1 MICVTNSKTMRDSA
15 FELLRI
21 FSQFFIVLYHIIY
34 IWQGKAYSQTAFF
47 QSLSIPLHIGVI
59 IFVLLSGYFTIKPTS
74 RGFVK
79 LMGIFLV
86 YDSVEVVYN
95 LYSAGNAFA
104 IIKQFFFLSG
114 SHYWFVKAYL
124 FLFLISPLLN
134 LWLAT
139 ATPKKRWYILGV
151 LFFVS
156 CYMATTGGDK
166 SMSTGKNV
174 VNFMMLYV
182 VGNQLRFYKDY
193 WMKIRTFY
201 LVLFYLILNVLL
213 FVSSYYTYGTI
224 LHKCI
229 KLVSF
234 PYSSPIILLN
244 SILFFM
250 IVGKQTIKSQ
260 FINYVAAS
268 SFAIYLIHG
277 CRPFLPRLHEYAT
290 SWMQGVAST
299 NEQLLAIYV
308 GYTVMIV
315 IGCVAIDK
323 MLTPV
328 WRLISKFGNYLYSRW
343 GF

>member
-1 MICVTNSKTMRDSA
+1 MTNVTNTKAPRDSA

-21 FSQFFIVLYHIIY
+21 ISQFFIVLYHIIY

-59 IFVLLSGYFTIKPTS
+59 IFVLLSGYFSIKPTS
-74 RGFVK
+74 KGFIK
-79 LMGIFLV
+79 LMGIFVV
-86 YDSVEVVYN
+86 YDSIEVVYN
-95 LYSAGNAFA
+95 LYAAGNALA
-104 IIKQFFFLSG
+104 IIKQFFFLSS

-124 FLFLISPLLN
+124 FLFLVSPLLN
-134 LWLAT
+134 LWLAA
-139 ATPKKRWYILGV
+139 ATPQKRWYILGV
-151 LFFVS
+151 LLFVS

-166 SMSTGKNV
+166 SMSTGKNL

-182 VGNQLRFYKDY
+182 VGNQLRFYKDK
-193 WMKIRTFY
+193 WIKIRTFY
-201 LVLFYLILNVLL
+201 LVLLYLALNVLL

-229 KLVSF
+229 KHVSF

-244 SILFFM
+244 SILLFI
-250 IVGKQTIKSQ
+250 IVGKQNVKSQ

-290 SWMQGVAST
+290 SWMQGAASS
-299 NEQLLAIYV
+299 NVQLLAIYIC
-308 GYTVMIV
+308 YTVMVV
-315 IGCVAIDK
+315 IGCVVIDK
-323 MLTPV
+323 VLTPV
-328 WRLISKFGNYLYSRW
+328 WRLIDGIGRRIQNRLEF
-343 GF
+343 